1 MNLYQPDKIRNIV
14 LAGHGHAGKTALTEA
29 LLYVSK
35 AISRLGSV
43 EEGNTVSDYEPDE
56 IKRKIS
62 LSASLAPCEYN
73 SYKINVIDTPGY
85 ADFIGELQAALKVAE
100 AVVLVIDAV
109 SGLQVQTEKAWQ
121 LAQENNLPVIICINR
136 LDKEHA
142 DFYKVLSE
150 AQEAFGQKVIPLML
164 PIGQESTFKGVAHI
178 LSGEAFL
185 YTGDQVKSE
194 SLPSD
199 LTDKAAEYKEKLT
212 ETVAESDDSLIEKYL
227 ETGQLSDEE
236 IKSGLHK
243 AVANQTLVPVIP
255 GSALKTIGARE
266 LLETVITTCPAPLE
280 KGEVTGK
287 DLKTGQEGPRKL
299 AENEP
304 LLAYVFKTVSDPYV
318 GHLNFIKVLAGSFK
332 ADSQVYN
339 ASKQKKERV
348 GHVFF
353 LRGKN
358 QEETKVIPCGD
369 IGAVP
374 KLADTIAGET
384 LTDES
389 APFILKPPVYPEPLF
404 SLAINPKTK
413 GDEEKLTTA
422 LAKIAEED
430 PTLRFGRDP
439 VTKEH
444 VLSGVGDLHL
454 EVALDKLKRRY
465 GVEAVTS
472 LPKIPYKETIKG
484 TAKGQGK
491 YKKQTGGR
499 GQYGDVW
506 LELKPLPRGQGF
518 EFIDKIVGGVVPRN
532 FIPAVEKGIREVL
545 ENGVMTDYPVAD
557 VQVTLYDGSY
567 HPVDSSEMA
576 FKIAAS
582 MAFKKCFLEAKPILL
597 EPIYSLE
604 IMVPEAN
611 MGDVMGDL
619 SSKRG
624 KIQGMEAKGKWEV
637 IKAQVPLAE
646 IQRYATELRSLTGG
660 RGSFS
665 LTFSHY
671 EEVPPD
677 IVQKIIS
684 ASAKKEA

>member
-1 MNLYQPDKIRNIV
+1 MNLYKPDKIRNIALV
-14 LAGHGHAGKTALTEA
+14 GHGHSGKTSLAEA
-29 LLYVSK
+29 LLFVSK
-35 AISRLGSV
+35 AISRLGKI
-43 EEGNTVSDYEPDE
+43 EENNTTCDYDPDE

-62 LSASLAPCEYN
+62 ISAALAPCEYN
-73 SYKINVIDTPGY
+73 GYKINVIDTPGY
-85 ADFIGELQAALKVAE
+85 ADFIGELIAALRVVE
-100 AVVLVIDAV
+100 AVVLTVDAV
-109 SGLQVQTEKAWQ
+109 SGVQVQTEKAWQ
-121 LAQENNLPVIICINR
+121 LAQENNLPVFIFINR

-142 DFYKVLSE
+142 DFDKTVADL
-150 AQEAFGQKVIPLML
+150 QEAFGAKAIPLML
-164 PIGQESTFKGVAHI
+164 PIGAESSFKGLADI
-178 LSGEAFL
+178 LNNKAYL
-185 YTGDQVKSE
+185 YANEQVKE
-194 SLPSD
+194 ENLPSE
-199 LTDKAAEYKEKLT
+199 LAEQTAAYQEKLM
-212 ETVAESDDSLIEKYL
+212 ETVAESDDALIEKYL
-227 ETGQLSDEE
+227 ETGELSTEE
-236 IKSGLHK
+236 IKSGLGK
-243 AVANQTLVPVIP
+243 AVASRNLVPIIP
-255 GSALKTIGARE
+255 GSAVKTIGARE
-266 LLETVITTCPAPLE
+266 LLSLVINCCPHPLS
-280 KGEVTGK
+280 KGEVAGE
-287 DLKTGQEGPRKL
+287 DLKTKQQGKHRL
-299 AENEP
+299 AEDAP
-304 LLAYVFKTVSDPYV
+304 LLAYVFKTLSDPYV
-318 GHLNFIKVLAGSFK
+318 GRLNYIKVFAGNFK
-332 ADSQVYN
+332 ADSQVLN

-353 LRGKN
+353 MRGKN
-358 QEETKVIPCGD
+358 QEETKIIPTGD
-369 IGAVP
+369 LGAVP
-374 KLADTIAGET
+374 KLAETLAGDS

-389 APFILKPPVYPEPLF
+389 SPFILPPVAFPEPLAA
-404 SLAINPKTK
+404 LAVNPKTK

-444 VLSGVGDLHL
+444 VLAGVGDLHL
-454 EVALDKLKRRY
+454 EVTLEKLHRRY

-518 EFIDKIVGGVVPRN
+518 EFVDKIVGGVVPRN
-532 FIPAVEKGIREVL
+532 FIPAVEKGVKEVL
-545 ENGVMTDYPVAD
+545 ETGVMTNYPVVD

-582 MAFKKCFLEAKPILL
+582 MAFKKCFLEAKPVLL
-597 EPIYSLE
+597 EPIYNLQ

-624 KIQGMEAKGKWEV
+624 KIQGMESKGKWEL

-646 IQRYATELRSLTGG
+646 VQRYATELRSITGG

-665 LTFSHY
+665 MSFSHY

-677 IVQKIIS
+677 IAQKVI
-684 ASAKKEA
+684 AAAAKKEE